1 MSVPSLAYA
10 LQNNLDFIALSNLDA
25 GLYQVP
31 FLLFLFT
38 IPSSD
43 HNPAEGGHDGSVH
56 DGLPR
61 AEVLRYAMDS
71 HPPPLPR
78 GRRRTGS
85 SCLSCTWQQLGTQTQ
100 LFSNR
105 RFQLNNVNGQQPA
118 AKGAENYF
126 VGITAVLS
134 TCVTA
139 GFAGVYFEKMLKD
152 GGNTPFWVR
161 NMQMYSCG
169 VVSAFLGCVFSEGS
183 QISQRGFFYGYDYR
197 VYAIVG
203 QLLSSSSCYRTKF
216 RVPLGGWCVHFA
228 GHETSGQHA

>member
-100 LFSNR
+100 LFSKPKISAEQR
-105 RFQLNNVNGQQPA
+105 QRPA
-118 AKGAENYF
+118 AGGQGSRELLRGYHSR
-126 VGITAVLS
+126 AVDL
-134 TCVTA
+134 C
-139 GFAGVYFEKMLKD
+139 D
-152 GGNTPFWVR
+152 GRVR
-161 NMQMYSCG
+161 
-169 VVSAFLGCVFSEGS
+169 
-183 QISQRGFFYGYDYR
+183 RG
-197 VYAIVG
+197 
-203 QLLSSSSCYRTKF
+203 LL
-216 RVPLGGWCVHFA
+216 
-228 GHETSGQHA
+228 